1 MDSLIRWRKEDY
13 SNLRKAVNS
22 FNRKVRELEALG
34 LKNLPEQIEYT
45 AEKQDI
51 VTRKEF
57 NRRLNE
63 IRKFQNRNQAK
74 FIALES
80 GEVMT
85 RWERDQLLNA
95 RKRAENRLSRELME
109 LENDIS
115 VGTGNVKANEIRG
128 TLKSFE
134 RLGKV
139 KDKRLKERILSEG
152 KTDVEMKRALQF
164 QRNFIKAFNKM
175 HGKYSRTLVEWAK
188 SYSNPME
195 FWEAIKDTPLS
206 DIQERYD
213 STDGIIYLG
222 VSESEVREYYMKELR
237 NFII

>member
-1 MDSLIRWRKEDY
+1 MSQGVITINYRPP
-13 SNLRKAVNS
+13 
-22 FNRKVRELEALG
+22 ELLF
-34 LKNLPEQIEYT
+34 L
-45 AEKQDI
+45 
-51 VTRKEF
+51 
-57 NRRLNE
+57 
-63 IRKFQNRNQAK
+63 AK
-74 FIALES
+74 FYSFPSDIWSAGCIFSEI
-80 GEVMT
+80 
-85 RWERDQLLNA
+85 LLGDVFF
-95 RKRAENRLSRELME
+95 K
-109 LENDIS
+109 
-115 VGTGNVKANEIRG
+115 
-128 TLKSFE
+128 
-134 RLGKV
+134 
-139 KDKRLKERILSEG
+139 G
-152 KTDVEMKRALQF
+152 KTDIEMKRALQF